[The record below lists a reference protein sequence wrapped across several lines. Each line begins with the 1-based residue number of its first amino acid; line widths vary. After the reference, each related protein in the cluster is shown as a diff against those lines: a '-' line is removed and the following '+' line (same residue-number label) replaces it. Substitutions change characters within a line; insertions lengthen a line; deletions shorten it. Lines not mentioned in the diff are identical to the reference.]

1 MTKRRKFLDDLQAQ
15 FDFDSPIEAYQQ
27 LREELAVVAPP
38 APVDY
43 AGGYEE
49 CCNEIAV
56 AVKKAIR
63 QSGLSREEAVD
74 AVNEFF
80 HWPKDGDG
88 RERLTIHM
96 LNNYLCRPDSYNM
109 PIPYLHAIQR
119 VTGSL
124 EPLIT
129 LAELEGAQVVTGDE
143 IRKLSLGKID
153 DAINEL
159 QRLKKTFRPGSR
171 K

>member
-1 MTKRRKFLDDLQAQ
+1 MAKCRKFIDTLQESLD
-15 FDFDSPIEAYQQ
+15 FESPIEAYVQ
-27 LREELAVVAPP
+27 LREALVSAAPP
-38 APVDY
+38 AHDNHP
-43 AGGYEE
+43 GNYEE
-49 CCNEIAV
+49 YCNEIAV

-63 QSGLSREEAVD
+63 HSNLSRDQVVD

-80 HWPKDGDG
+80 RWPKDGDG
-88 RERLTIHM
+88 RERLTVNM

-109 PIPYLHAIQR
+109 PIPYMHAIQR

-124 EPLIT
+124 EPIIT
-129 LAELEGAQVVTGDE
+129 LAEMEGAQIVTGDE

-153 DAINEL
+153 DAIMEL
-159 QRLKKTFRPGSR
+159 QRLKKTFQNHS

>member
-1 MTKRRKFLDDLQAQ
+1 MAKCRKFIDTLQESLD
-15 FDFDSPIEAYQQ
+15 FESPIEAYVK
-27 LREELAVVAPP
+27 LREALVSAAPP
-38 APVDY
+38 AHDNHPSN
-43 AGGYEE
+43 YEE

-63 QSGLSREEAVD
+63 HSNLSREQVVD

-80 HWPKDGDG
+80 LWPKDGDG

-129 LAELEGAQVVTGDE
+129 LAELEGALVVSGDE
-143 IRKLSLGKID
+143 IRKLSLGKSD
-153 DAINEL
+153 DAIMEL
-159 QRLKKTFRPGSR
+159 QRLKKTFCTHS